1 MTSYRT
7 LITLAACGL
16 LATASHAQR
25 KTIGIAEIQT
35 NDAVEANAQ
44 SNGYLDSL
52 NLVRQSL
59 KDQVITALNQTR
71 KFEIVARTDLDS
83 VMKEMDLQNS
93 GLVTSPQANEV
104 AAAEYLLDIDID
116 SFQDYKEE
124 AEFKNIG
131 KAAKTR
137 IIRFSVIAKIY
148 DLTQGGKLIESVSV
162 QRNERKMEK
171 VNDFVQGDG
180 ELSDVLMRDIS
191 ASIAQEVSNKVADR
205 IFPPRVIAISD
216 DQATINRG
224 EGTGIAVGQIW
235 KAYALGEEMIDF
247 DTGENL
253 GREETE
259 VGTIEITQVL
269 PKFAKGK
276 VLADF
281 GIERGQVSRPYQP
294 QQ

>member
-1 MTSYRT
+1 MRSTQFL
-7 LITLAACGL
+7 LILSAFLIAASTGF
-16 LATASHAQR
+16 SQR
-25 KTIGIAEIQT
+25 KTIGIAEIKT
-35 NDAVEANAQ
+35 NDAVVANAQ
-44 SNGYLDSL
+44 QNGYLDSL

-83 VMKEMDLQNS
+83 VMQEMDLQGS
-93 GLVTSPQANEV
+93 GLVADPKAGDI

-124 AEFKNIG
+124 AKFKNIG

-148 DLTQGGKLIESVSV
+148 DLAQGGKLVESVSI
-162 QRNERKMEK
+162 QRNERKMER
-171 VNDFVQGDG
+171 VNDFIKGNG

-191 ASIAQEVSNKVADR
+191 ASIAEELSNKVADR
-205 IFPPRVIAISD
+205 IFPPRVIAITG

-224 EGTGIAVGQIW
+224 EGTGTAIGQVW
-235 KAYALGEEMIDF
+235 KVYALGEEMIDF

-259 VGTIEITQVL
+259 IGSIKITEILPRFSKGIVL
-269 PKFAKGK
+269 S
-276 VLADF
+276 DF
-281 GIERGQVSRPYQP
+281 GIERGQISRPE
-294 QQ
+294 

>member
-1 MTSYRT
+1 MTNIRT
-7 LITLAACGL
+7 LLTI
-16 LATASHAQR
+16 ATCCLVASASQAQR

-35 NDAVEANAQ
+35 NDAVESNAQ
-44 SNGYLDSL
+44 QNGYLDSL

-83 VMKEMDLQNS
+83 VMKEADLQNS
-93 GLVTSPQANEV
+93 GLVSSPVAGDV

-124 AEFKNIG
+124 AQFKNIG

-137 IIRFSVIAKIY
+137 IIRFSIIGKIY
-148 DLTQGGKLIESVSV
+148 DLSKGGKLVESVSV

-191 ASIAQEVSNKVADR
+191 ASIAEELSNKVADR
-205 IFPPRVIAISD
+205 IFPPRVIAISGD
-216 DQATINRG
+216 EASINRG
-224 EGTGIAVGQIW
+224 EGTGIEVGQIW

-259 VGTIEITQVL
+259 IGTIEITQVL
-269 PKFAKGK
+269 PKFSKGK
-276 VLADF
+276 VLSDL

-294 QQ
+294 

>member
-1 MTSYRT
+1 MTSLRS
-7 LITLAACGL
+7 LFITAACL
-16 LATASHAQR
+16 VLATASQAQR

-35 NDAVEANAQ
+35 NEAVVANAQ
-44 SNGYLDSL
+44 QNGYLDSL
-52 NLVRQSL
+52 NLVSQSL

-93 GLVTSPQANEV
+93 GLVSAPVANDV

-124 AEFKNIG
+124 AQFKNIG

-171 VNDFVQGDG
+171 VNDFVEGNG

-191 ASIAQEVSNKVADR
+191 ASIAEELSNKVADR
-205 IFPPRVIAISD
+205 IFPPRVVALSG

-224 EGTGIAVGQIW
+224 EGTGIEVGQIW

-259 VGTIEITQVL
+259 IGTIEITEVL
-269 PKFAKGK
+269 PKFAKGT
-276 VLADF
+276 VLSDL
-281 GIERGQVSRPYQP
+281 GIERGQVTRPYQP
-294 QQ
+294 

>member
-1 MTSYRT
+1 MISIRT
-7 LITLAACGL
+7 LLTLSACCL
-16 LATASHAQR
+16 LASTSQAQR

-35 NDAVEANAQ
+35 NDAVVSNAKD
-44 SNGYLDSL
+44 NGYLDSL

-93 GLVTSPQANEV
+93 GLVSTPVANDV
-104 AAAEYLLDIDID
+104 AAAQYMLDIDID

-124 AEFKNIG
+124 AQFKNIG

-171 VNDFVQGDG
+171 VNDFVQGNG

-191 ASIAQEVSNKVADR
+191 ASIAEELSNKVADR
-205 IFPPRVIAISD
+205 IFPPRVIAISG
-216 DQATINRG
+216 DQASINRG
-224 EGTGIAVGQIW
+224 EGTGIEVGQIW

-259 VGTIEITQVL
+259 VGTIEIIQVL
-269 PKFAKGK
+269 PKFSKGT
-276 VLADF
+276 VLSDF
-281 GIERGQVSRPYQP
+281 GIERGQVSRPYNP
-294 QQ
+294 